1 MPSEGIKKENSL
13 VVDLEKLNKRKGY
26 WIVKRCIDCIGAL
39 CGILLLFPVF

>member
-26 WIVKRCIDCIGAL
+26 WIVKRCIDCIGL
-39 CGILLLFPVF
+39 YVEYYYSFPSF